1 MISRMSTPGQH
12 ASAIAQILKQQVALA
27 KTQVQVASGRRIQTP
42 ADDPVA
48 ATRILGVERAQAQL
62 DQYGRNANMAEQRL
76 GFAEL
81 AFTDLNTL
89 LQRIHVLAVQANSG
103 AMDDDSLGT
112 IATELRARAGE
123 LLQIANRQD
132 GNGEFLFA
140 GFSTGTRPFAPA
152 GGNVSYAGDQGTRQ
166 LAISAT
172 QAITDG
178 FNGEQVFINVPE
190 GNGVFTVGTGTH
202 VGTGIIGV
210 SQVTDPAAWSAAA
223 AAAAAVPQPHAY
235 TIRFTDPDADGNAD
249 TWEVTDAGG
258 TQVATGSH
266 VAGGVI
272 AFHGI
277 QVTIEGAPAP
287 GDTFNV
293 TPAGTEDVFRT
304 VDDLILALGRGADS
318 PESRAQLG
326 TDINKALTQ
335 LTAAMDHVVN
345 LRAETGS
352 RLSALDAAATHRD
365 DLDHEFA
372 TSLSA
377 LRDLDYAE
385 ALSRLNQQVA
395 GLQAAQAAYTRIGQM
410 SLFDM
415 L

>member
-1 MISRMSTPGQH
+1 MITRMSTPGQH

-42 ADDPVA
+42 ADDPIS

-62 DQYGRNANMAEQRL
+62 DQYGRNANLAEQRL
-76 GFAEL
+76 GFAEQ

-103 AMDDDSLGT
+103 VMDDASLGT
-112 IATELRARAGE
+112 IATELKARSGE

-166 LAISAT
+166 LALSAT
-172 QAITDG
+172 QTITDG
-178 FNGEQVFINVPE
+178 FNGEQVFMNVPE
-190 GNGVFTVGTGTH
+190 GNGVFTVDTGVHAGTGML
-202 VGTGIIGV
+202 GV
-210 SQVTDPAAWSAAA
+210 SQVTDPGAWSAAA
-223 AAAAAVPQPHAY
+223 GAAAAVPQPHAY
-235 TIRFTDPDADGNAD
+235 TIRFVDPDADGIAD
-249 TWEVTDAGG
+249 AWEVTDAGG
-258 TQVATGSH
+258 TQVATGAY
-266 VAGGVI
+266 VAGGVV
-272 AFHGI
+272 AFNGI
-277 QVTIEGAPAP
+277 QVTLDGAPAP
-287 GDTFNV
+287 DDTFTV
-293 TPAGTEDVFRT
+293 APAATEDVFRT
-304 VDDLILALGRGADS
+304 VDDLILALARGADT
-318 PESRAQLG
+318 PESRALLG
-326 TDINKALTQ
+326 SEINKALAQ
-335 LTAAMDHVVN
+335 LTGAMDHVVN
-345 LRAETGS
+345 LRAETGA
-352 RLSALDAAATHRD
+352 RLSALDAAAAHRD
-365 DLDHEFA
+365 DLDYEFA
-372 TSLSA
+372 ATLST

>member
-12 ASAIAQILKQQVALA
+12 AAAIAQILKQQVALSR
-27 KTQVQVASGRRIQTP
+27 TQVQVASGRRIQTP
-42 ADDPVA
+42 ADDPIA
-48 ATRILGVERAQAQL
+48 ATRILGVERAQSQL
-62 DQYGRNANMAEQRL
+62 DQYGRNANMAQQRL
-76 GFAEL
+76 GLAEQS
-81 AFTDLNTL
+81 FTDLNTL
-89 LQRIHVLAVQANSG
+89 LQRVHVLAVQANSG
-103 AMDDDSLGT
+103 AMDDASLGT

-132 GNGEFLFA
+132 ANGEFLFS

-152 GGNVSYAGDQGTRQ
+152 SGSVSYAGDQGARQ

-172 QAITDG
+172 QSITDG
-178 FNGEQVFINVPE
+178 FNGDQVFMDVPE
-190 GNGVFTVGTGTH
+190 GNGAFTVSAATHAGTGL
-202 VGTGIIGV
+202 IGV
-210 SQVTDPAAWSAAA
+210 SQVTDPGAWSAAS

-235 TIRFTDPDADGNAD
+235 TIRFTDPDTDGVAD
-249 TWEVTDAGG
+249 TWEVIDAGG
-258 TQVATGSH
+258 APVATGAH
-266 VAGGVI
+266 VSGGVV

-277 QVTIEGAPAP
+277 QVAIEGAPAP
-287 GDTFNV
+287 GDTFSV
-293 TPAGTEDVFRT
+293 EPAGTEDIFRT
-304 VDDLILALGRGADS
+304 VDDLVLALTRGADS
-318 PESRAQLG
+318 PESRARLG

-352 RLSALDAAATHRD
+352 RLSALDAAALHRD
-365 DLDHEFA
+365 DLGYEFES
-372 TSLSA
+372 SLSA

-385 ALSRLNQQVA
+385 AISRLNQQVA
-395 GLQAAQAAYTRIGQM
+395 GLQAAQSAYTRIGQM